1 MNYFINLYVCIQ
13 RSGATV
19 FNIFPILS
27 GQFSQTILCPRSRK
41 SLDNNLRFYKITI
54 ILIISKKSCI

>member
-1 MNYFINLYVCIQ
+1 MCIQ